1 MGSDVDLQNQW
12 DAFLKLVQVREPK
25 LYHHLKNA
33 RPKEVTKYNLVLL
46 SKNAE
51 DLKEVEVGLKVYKD
65 KVDEFIPWVFESPKG
80 IKSELAS
87 GNEWEG
93 AVSVAAPLPASTL
106 KQTPVLPPVSVE
118 APKVTDVSGPS
129 MGQSELLEILET
141 SIRKKVEGELRESF
155 RKEMDDP
162 ALKGRLV
169 QQAREDLEEE
179 EQNRRLVV
187 RLTLIADGDKA
198 LSDLVMAWQQAKQN
212 GDGGPPWNDAKQHLL
227 ELLDATVQLIQS

>member
-12 DAFLKLVQVREPK
+12 DAFLKLSQVREPK
-25 LYHHLKNA
+25 LFQHLKNA

-46 SKNAE
+46 SKTPE

-65 KVDEFIPWVFESPKG
+65 QVDEFIPWVFKSPKG

-87 GNEWEG
+87 GNEWEE
-93 AVSVAAPLPASTL
+93 AA
-106 KQTPVLPPVSVE
+106 SVE
-118 APKVTDVSGPS
+118 AVLPVSTPTKAPGSVGASAATDASGHS

-179 EQNRRLVV
+179 EQNRRLAV

>member
-1 MGSDVDLQNQW
+1 
-12 DAFLKLVQVREPK
+12 
-25 LYHHLKNA
+25 
-33 RPKEVTKYNLVLL
+33 
-46 SKNAE
+46 
-51 DLKEVEVGLKVYKD
+51 
-65 KVDEFIPWVFESPKG
+65 
-80 IKSELAS
+80 
-87 GNEWEG
+87 
-93 AVSVAAPLPASTL
+93 
-106 KQTPVLPPVSVE
+106 
-118 APKVTDVSGPS
+118 
-129 MGQSELLEILET
+129 MGQSELLAILET

-179 EQNRRLVV
+179 EQNRRLAV